1 MLKILLKMVGVEIY
15 YLFKLKRN
23 FIIESVIVI
32 IILVHYCLQ
41 KIVNLVNN
49 TIKDPYIFDFITLKE
64 EFKEQELESALV
76 TRIRNVLLE
85 LGNVTAV
92 NEMIKKE
99 YDTPTIGLLLC
110 RGKNRVTVDWSMC

>member
-64 EFKEQELESALV
+64 ELKEQELESALV